1 MYEFHGWATIRKT
14 PANVDEEG
22 LYEIADEIRS
32 HIAKLNWGNNILN
45 LHAVNGIYHI
55 LLAGC
60 SNRKPINEDNPVEFF
75 EYIARLTPGSYGIL
89 YVMDDEDT
97 DGFDNEFRVYVL
109 SRGRV
114 LEKKDVYLSPFI
126 PIVEDEE

>member
-1 MYEFHGWATIRKT
+1 M
-14 PANVDEEG
+14 
-22 LYEIADEIRS
+22 
-32 HIAKLNWGNNILN
+32 
-45 LHAVNGIYHI
+45 
-55 LLAGC
+55 LAGC